1 VVDPVANLASVTVPS
16 SSPAVKIATPDLI
29 LFNDQQIP
37 EETMIDL
44 VFEDIG
50 GQEMIN
56 IVRND
61 LINGQNQSR
70 QIVRNLSQINLDYNP
85 NNILSLQDTSASYFN
100 NFPIR
105 FEQRVPDI
113 GTGPN
118 GESIYIELD
127 TGNIIINLIGLSSDE
142 QVEVQILKSGS
153 ILSGTIYEVND

>member
-1 VVDPVANLASVTVPS
+1 MVDPVANLASVTTPS

-29 LFNDQQIP
+29 LFNDQKIP

-85 NNILSLQDTSASYFN
+85 NNILSLQNTSESYFN

-105 FEQRVPDI
+105 FEQKVPDI

-118 GESIYIELD
+118 GESVYLDPD
-127 TGNIIINLIGLSSDE
+127 TGNIIINLIGLSDDE
-142 QVEVQILKSGS
+142 QIEVQILKGGTV
-153 ILSGTIYEVND
+153 LSGTIYEVNN

>member
-1 VVDPVANLASVTVPS
+1 MVDPVANLATVTAS
-16 SSPAVKIATPDLI
+16 SGSAAVKVATPDLI
-29 LFNDQQIP
+29 LFDDKQIP

-61 LINGQNQSR
+61 LVNGQNQSR
-70 QIVRNLSQINLDYNP
+70 QVVRNLSQINLDYNP
-85 NNILSLQDTSASYFN
+85 NNILSLQNTSDMYFN

-105 FEQRVPDI
+105 FEQRVPDV

-118 GESIYIELD
+118 GEIVYLESD
-127 TGNIIINLIGLSSDE
+127 TGNVIINLINLEPDE
-142 QVEVQILKSGS
+142 QVEVE
-153 ILSGTIYEVND
+153 ILSGGKILNGTIYEVNK

>member
-1 VVDPVANLASVTVPS
+1 MVDPVANLASVTVPS
-16 SSPAVKIATPDLI
+16 SSPAIKIATPDLI
-29 LFNDQQIP
+29 LFNDQKIP

-61 LINGQNQSR
+61 LVNGQNQSR

-85 NNILSLQDTSASYFN
+85 NNILSLQNTSESYFN

-118 GESIYIELD
+118 GESVYLDPD
-127 TGNIIINLIGLSSDE
+127 TGNIIINLIGLSDDE
-142 QVEVQILKSGS
+142 QVEVQILKSGAV
-153 ILSGTIYEVND
+153 LSGTIYEVNN

>member
-1 VVDPVANLASVTVPS
+1 MVDPVANLATPATPSV
-16 SSPAVKIATPDLI
+16 SPAVKVATPDLI
-29 LFNDQQIP
+29 LFDDKQIP

-61 LINGQNQSR
+61 LVNGQNQNR
-70 QIVRNLSQINLDYNP
+70 QVVRNLSQINLDYNP
-85 NNILSLQDTSASYFN
+85 NNILSLQNTSDVYFK

-105 FEQRVPDI
+105 FEKRVPDV

-118 GESIYIELD
+118 GEIVYLEAE
-127 TGNIIINLIGLSSDE
+127 TGNIIINVINMETDE
-142 QVEVQILKSGS
+142 QVEVEILNGGE
-153 ILSGTIYEVND
+153 ILNGTIYEVND

>member
-1 VVDPVANLASVTVPS
+1 MVDPVANLASVSVPS
-16 SSPAVKIATPDLI
+16 SSPAIKIATPDLI

-85 NNILSLQDTSASYFN
+85 NNILSLQNTSESYFN

-118 GESIYIELD
+118 GESVYLESD
-127 TGNIIINLIGLSSDE
+127 TGNIIINLISLSDDE
-142 QVEVQILKSGS
+142 QVEVQILKGGAV
-153 ILSGTIYEVND
+153 LSGTIYEVNN